1 MKAQRQPAPFL
12 PVWARDFYNDWR
24 EPSRS
29 GQVSIDDETPP
40 DLPHRRTAFYAL
52 LGSDRVDM
60 RVFWEHAESII
71 RRECERRGF
80 PVDRE
85 LRWFLSRLILATDE
99 KLEPERYRFDRSPQP
114 MLSRL
119 RDPLQALAR
128 KTACQIRELALI
140 TPGRLISGTPCDHT
154 NPGDLVDALVSHY
167 RLTMPA
173 IDYYWLFRRHQI
185 EFNMS
190 SKRGWVQHAQAAE
203 KLRPKLA
210 ANLRN
215 LATRTQQPPHF
226 MRKVWRYA
234 EMLDAAPSLE
244 VLSLGEPALASQKT
258 SWMDWLRT
266 LQAWYV
272 VDGELEIIDAL
283 PKTDWATLVSVLFDE
298 NVTERNIRLVL
309 SRESAAAVF
318 SENAPR

>member
-99 KLEPERYRFDRSPQP
+99 KLEPERYRFDRSP
-114 MLSRL
+114 
-119 RDPLQALAR
+119 
-128 KTACQIRELALI
+128 
-140 TPGRLISGTPCDHT
+140 
-154 NPGDLVDALVSHY
+154 
-167 RLTMPA
+167 
-173 IDYYWLFRRHQI
+173 
-185 EFNMS
+185 
-190 SKRGWVQHAQAAE
+190 
-203 KLRPKLA
+203 
-210 ANLRN
+210 
-215 LATRTQQPPHF
+215 
-226 MRKVWRYA
+226 
-234 EMLDAAPSLE
+234 
-244 VLSLGEPALASQKT
+244 
-258 SWMDWLRT
+258 
-266 LQAWYV
+266 
-272 VDGELEIIDAL
+272 
-283 PKTDWATLVSVLFDE
+283 
-298 NVTERNIRLVL
+298 
-309 SRESAAAVF
+309 
-318 SENAPR
+318 